1 MHKMQYFVQ
10 EMEMCM
16 KKKTPPDRRIQRT
29 RQLLLDA
36 LIQLI
41 QEKEYEAITIQNII
55 DRANVGRSTF
65 YSHFQDKEDLLL
77 SGFENLRDVLDGFQN
92 QASPEATG
100 WDFGLALFQHVDEQ
114 RPAFKAVL
122 GKQAGAVALKHI
134 QKALTAVLKEHF
146 KTMYPKK
153 KQAVPLDVFV
163 QYFVSTLLGLLTWW
177 LDGDVSDSAV
187 QVNEYFRKLTEPT
200 TRALLGNSN

>member
-1 MHKMQYFVQ
+1 
-10 EMEMCM
+10 M
-16 KKKTPPDRRIQRT
+16 KKKTTPDRRIQRT

-36 LIQLI
+36 LIKLI
-41 QEKEYEAITIQNII
+41 PEKGYDAITVQDII

-65 YSHFQDKEDLLL
+65 YFHFQDKEDLLL
-77 SGFENLRDVLDGFQN
+77 SGFENLRDLFDEFQN
-92 QASPEATG
+92 QNSPETTG
-100 WDFGLALFQHVDEQ
+100 WNFSMALFQHVEEQ
-114 RPAFKAVL
+114 QSAFKAVL

-134 QKALTAVLKEHF
+134 QKALTVVLKEHF
-146 KTMYPKK
+146 QTTYPKK

-177 LDGDVSDSAV
+177 LDGNVPDSAE

-200 TRALLGNSN
+200 IQALLGSSN